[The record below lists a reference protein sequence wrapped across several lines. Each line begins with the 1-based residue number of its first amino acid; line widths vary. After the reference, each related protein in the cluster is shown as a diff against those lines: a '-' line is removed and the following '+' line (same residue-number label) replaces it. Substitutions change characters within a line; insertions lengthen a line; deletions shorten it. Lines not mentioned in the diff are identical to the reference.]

1 MKKLKIVYFGTPDFS
16 AELLIKLVEDKSLPI
31 EIIGVVTQPDKK
43 VGRKQ
48 ILTPSPVK
56 VMAGELG
63 IPLNPDLKTADL
75 ALLFA
80 FGEILTEE
88 QLAIPKFGFWNVHPS
103 LLPLYR
109 GASPVATPLLNG
121 DVETGVTIIKMDN
134 LLDHGPIISQKKTY
148 IFPLQRRDQ
157 LTERLV
163 ELSYEMLGELFGKY
177 AGNIGET
184 PLTEQ
189 DHEKATYTKKL
200 TKQEGFVSLDVI
212 LNAMKNPGQR
222 STRSLAGT
230 RDDKK
235 GHNLFNKYRAYYPW
249 PGIWTLLPDQ
259 KRLKITKIH
268 MEDEKIVIKKV
279 QLEGK
284 NEVDFKS
291 FQNAYADVF

>member
-16 AELLIKLVEDKSLPI
+16 AELLKMLAGDKSLPI

-63 IPLNPDLKTADL
+63 IPLNPDLKKADL

-109 GASPVATPLLNG
+109 GASPVATPLLKG

-184 PLTEQ
+184 PLSEQ

-200 TKQEGFVSLDVI
+200 TKQEGYVELSNLKLQISNSSKQLF
-212 LNAMKNPGQR
+212 
-222 STRSLAGT
+222 
-230 RDDKK
+230 
-235 GHNLFNKYRAYYPW
+235 NLFRGLYPW

-268 MEDEKIVIKKV
+268 LEDEKLVIKKV

-291 FQNAYADVF
+291 FQNAYQDVF